1 MKAGGRGPR
10 LIVGLGNPG
19 SRYEETRHNV
29 GFRIVQRW
37 AQGEG
42 IAIEQKGFFSLWAK
56 GTIGGVETLFLLP
69 QTMMNRSGPAV
80 REAKEFYKVSD
91 RDLLI
96 VHDDL
101 DLPLGRVKLDWNA
114 GPAGHR
120 GVSSVVD
127 ALGSKEFFRVRVGIG
142 RPVLKEGVEEFV
154 LSPFE
159 KAEKKEVQNSIDSA
173 VTLIREWIVKEG
185 E

>member
-1 MKAGGRGPR
+1 MK
-10 LIVGLGNPG
+10 LIIGLGNPG
-19 SRYEETRHNV
+19 RQYAETRHNV
-29 GFRIVQRW
+29 GFRIVQQL
-37 AQGEG
+37 AQEEG
-42 IAIEQKGFFSLWAK
+42 IAIGQKGFSSLWAK
-56 GTIGGVETLFLLP
+56 GMMRGVEALLLLP

-80 REAKEFYKVSD
+80 REAKEFYKVLD

-127 ALGSKEFFRVRVGIG
+127 VLGSKEFFRVRVGIG
-142 RPVLKEGVEEFV
+142 RPMRKEDVEEFV

-159 KAEKKEVQNSIDSA
+159 EADEKAVQDSIGSA
-173 VTLIREWIVKEG
+173 VKLIREWVTKEDV
-185 E
+185 